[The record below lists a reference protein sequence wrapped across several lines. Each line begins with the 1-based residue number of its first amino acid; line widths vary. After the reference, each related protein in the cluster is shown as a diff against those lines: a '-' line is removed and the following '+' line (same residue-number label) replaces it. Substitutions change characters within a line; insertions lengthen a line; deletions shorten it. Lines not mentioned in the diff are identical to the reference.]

1 MRNIHLIIGLSI
13 LVFASCSQKISK
25 LDYDKQ
31 AYEYQQLQLRYEL
44 LKKEQFGNTDESIVE
59 VPTTNNSTVAD
70 YDALKAKY
78 DALLME
84 KETLSPMSEGTVKET
99 ETTSVIPPGSV
110 PTATY
115 NELKTEKVTLE
126 KKLVILEKR
135 YETLKESVTNST
147 MNSNKYVEVSTIENG
162 MNTTK
167 GVFEE
172 PSMRTNAPTIKLA
185 SHNGLYFEYDTYN
198 RNNNF
203 LILDIAVKN
212 NSQSN
217 LKTIWQTDKIQITDS
232 ENRTIAATS
241 FRVGIDYV
249 DADKAILTKR
259 IKDENTVFARFAFE
273 NVPSN
278 FNLIKSL
285 KFIVNIDGEE
295 REVEL
300 AQLDIVEVQ

>member
-1 MRNIHLIIGLSI
+1 M
-13 LVFASCSQKISK
+13 
-25 LDYDKQ
+25 
-31 AYEYQQLQLRYEL
+31 
-44 LKKEQFGNTDESIVE
+44 
-59 VPTTNNSTVAD
+59 
-70 YDALKAKY
+70 
-78 DALLME
+78 
-84 KETLSPMSEGTVKET
+84 
-99 ETTSVIPPGSV
+99 
-110 PTATY
+110 
-115 NELKTEKVTLE
+115 
-126 KKLVILEKR
+126 
-135 YETLKESVTNST
+135 
-147 MNSNKYVEVSTIENG
+147 
-162 MNTTK
+162 
-167 GVFEE
+167 
-172 PSMRTNAPTIKLA
+172 
-185 SHNGLYFEYDTYN
+185 
-198 RNNNF
+198 
-203 LILDIAVKN
+203 KN